1 MRGILDLNKLLESNV
16 NPKYFNQ
23 YVFHNADSDKE
34 FLGHTNLHYLCK
46 NLNFNND
53 RDFNF
58 SEDKVNIWYVRNDKC
73 SDYVYN
79 NQLDVIREN
88 IPNEIVDYINS
99 NKLILLLSTSTEFD
113 TDSFW
118 NKVVDYC
125 KSIGIREEKIYFL
138 TSNYKTSLPNSYCFD
153 FSGICIGKYD
163 VGIPWLDKYT
173 DRFPYNN
180 DYISFLQKNE
190 KSKRFICLNAHYREH
205 RHYIFYKLY
214 KNNLHNLGYY
224 SFSLGQ
230 GMNSIE
236 HPKERMVEEWGSYSE
251 ELDIEDYN
259 FSIKI
264 LDKLPINIEKENFWE
279 DVIWIKNEY
288 LKQFHECYRPWMLKD
303 LDMVSDTYFNIATES
318 NNDSDHERF
327 SYFSEKV
334 LLGWM
339 TQPTIV
345 IGTAFTIEHLKGLGF
360 ESFPE
365 LFDESYDTI
374 IPNADRLIKTYNE
387 IERVCKMPEKELRS
401 IYNDLLF
408 KVKHN
413 QDILFKHD
421 FLEEFKNILESI
433 KVESK
438 VEVG

>member
-1 MRGILDLNKLLESNV
+1 
-16 NPKYFNQ
+16 
-23 YVFHNADSDKE
+23 
-34 FLGHTNLHYLCK
+34 
-46 NLNFNND
+46 
-53 RDFNF
+53 
-58 SEDKVNIWYVRNDKC
+58 
-73 SDYVYN
+73 
-79 NQLDVIREN
+79 
-88 IPNEIVDYINS
+88 
-99 NKLILLLSTSTEFD
+99 
-113 TDSFW
+113 
-118 NKVVDYC
+118 
-125 KSIGIREEKIYFL
+125 
-138 TSNYKTSLPNSYCFD
+138 
-153 FSGICIGKYD
+153 
-163 VGIPWLDKYT
+163 
-173 DRFPYNN
+173 
-180 DYISFLQKNE
+180 
-190 KSKRFICLNAHYREH
+190 
-205 RHYIFYKLY
+205 
-214 KNNLHNLGYY
+214 
-224 SFSLGQ
+224 
-230 GMNSIE
+230 MNSIE

-421 FLEEFKNILESI
+421 FLIEFKNILESI

-438 VEVG
+438 FDR